1 MFIWASDGV
10 KLQSGC
16 CCWVIEACSGP
27 DGTNGVE
34 LGVKLGAVG
43 LMLLLISM
51 GGGMK
56 KSQDVAGY
64 AAAWPPVD
72 GVKKAADEL
81 KVS

>member
-1 MFIWASDGV
+1 M
-10 KLQSGC
+10 
-16 CCWVIEACSGP
+16 
-27 DGTNGVE
+27 
-34 LGVKLGAVG
+34 KLGAVG

-64 AAAWPPVD
+64 ATAWLPVD

>member
-1 MFIWASDGV
+1 M
-10 KLQSGC
+10 
-16 CCWVIEACSGP
+16 
-27 DGTNGVE
+27 
-34 LGVKLGAVG
+34 KLGAVG

-64 AAAWPPVD
+64 ATAWLTLD